1 MSTTRSSQVDDDR
14 GTLSRRALLVGAG
27 TATLAVGAVGVL
39 AACSSDGSGTGG
51 SGGSGGD
58 GGSGSTG
65 GTGGSSDTGLAQVA
79 DVPVGGALSVT
90 IDGAPA
96 VLVQATSG
104 TITALSAVCTHQGC
118 TVRPGDGALDCPCH
132 GSVFALDGSVKQ
144 DPATEPLPSLDVHV
158 TDGAVYAGKA

>member
-1 MSTTRSSQVDDDR
+1 MSTTRSSHVDDDR
-14 GTLSRRALLVGAG
+14 GAVSRRAVLVGAG

-39 AACSSDGSGTGG
+39 AACSSGGSGTGG
-51 SGGSGGD
+51 SGGGD
-58 GGSGSTG
+58 GSATGGSG
-65 GTGGSSDTGLAQVA
+65 GGSDTALAQVA
-79 DVPVGGALSVT
+79 DVPVGGALAVT

-96 VLVQATSG
+96 LIVQASEG

-118 TVRPGDGALDCPCH
+118 TVRPGDGELDCPCH
-132 GSVFALDGSVKQ
+132 GSVFGLDGSVKQ